1 MFAVFRQQA
10 KVLGQC
16 RCCGRCCQEIV
27 LHIDGKWIRNKRQFE
42 KLQQSDEELQ
52 RFYIKT
58 KDHDGRLV
66 FGCSWL
72 TEEGLCKD
80 YEHRLALC
88 KAHPTPSLY
97 LHGVELD
104 AVDIL
109 LKARGWLNFFMPS
122 CLLQQKRNF
131 SAFWSKNKKYKVK
144 KHSLKKEGT
153 GATKQAFALVN
164 DAVHLLSVILRVSR
178 RIQFFILIF
187 FFFLSSFF
195 FFFAASRTDA
205 SPYNLALLDSAK
217 DVLPRLDFHSF
228 V

>member
-104 AVDIL
+104 PSCGYSFEGPGLAQ
-109 LKARGWLNFFMPS
+109 FFHALMPS
-122 CLLQQKRNF
+122 TT
-131 SAFWSKNKKYKVK
+131 
-144 KHSLKKEGT
+144 KKEF
-153 GATKQAFALVN
+153 QR
-164 DAVHLLSVILRVSR
+164 ILEQEQKVQSKKTQSKKR
-178 RIQFFILIF
+178 RNW
-187 FFFLSSFF
+187 S
-195 FFFAASRTDA
+195 
-205 SPYNLALLDSAK
+205 N
-217 DVLPRLDFHSF
+217 
-228 V
+228 